1 MQVMIYRLVS
11 RGTIEERM
19 MQLTKKKMILE
30 HLVVGRLTKANNV
43 NQVIIRGCTLMVSE
57 KSGKNQL

>member
-1 MQVMIYRLVS
+1 
-11 RGTIEERM
+11 
-19 MQLTKKKMILE
+19 MILE